1 MSREWR
7 KPKPSDYATILVLL
21 GTFVATWALYDRLP
35 DPMPTHF
42 GIRGAADGWMPRP
55 FGAWLL
61 PIATLALGAVF
72 RLGEW
77 ILPRQARP
85 SFRVAPV
92 AGYTFVFVTML
103 SGLHLL
109 ILRTSLGP
117 KPQLDGSVWV
127 LAGLAL
133 AVMGQLLPR
142 AGRNAFFGF
151 RTKWSMASDENWQR
165 AQRAGAR
172 ALVVF
177 GVAMAAFGAL
187 GLPALAFA
195 SLLLMGVWTLAW
207 SWAMGRRYPAPGK

>member
-1 MSREWR
+1 MSRESR
-7 KPKPSDYATILVLL
+7 RPKPFDCATILVLL
-21 GTFVATWALYDRLP
+21 GAFVATWALYDRLP

-42 GIRGAADGWMPRP
+42 GVRGAADGWMPRP

-77 ILPRQARP
+77 LLPRQARP
-85 SFRVAPV
+85 SFRAAPV

-109 ILRTSLGP
+109 ILRASLGP

-133 AVMGQLLPR
+133 AVMGQLMPQ
-142 AGRNAFFGF
+142 AARNALFGF

-172 ALVVF
+172 ALAVF

-195 SLLLMGVWTLAW
+195 SLLVMAVWTLAW
-207 SWAMGRRYPAPGK
+207 SWAMSRRHPVPGK